1 MKRLIS
7 LSLSFAIIICSL
19 FAFNSTAFANTKD
32 KAKQITLGQTI
43 SACVSYTDEDDK
55 TDYLFKFDCLTSNY
69 YEMVTSLMQPSV
81 GDMLLTVYEAETNRI
96 VDFSLLASPQIEMVT
111 TSYFEAGKSYYFK
124 YEITASKQDFNAQLR
139 VHNHTFTTTQHA
151 LAVADDDS
159 DNSLDGY
166 LKYICSACGEE
177 YIAQVYTAPVYAEV
191 SGEKFV
197 YSSFPVTAQ
206 INVYDRNGNIV
217 SPENYVVT
225 YEDNLTPGKAYAYVN
240 FVNADIKG
248 ELTTSFIILPA
259 KQSLKTLTSKKSKQI
274 TVNWTSDKT
283 VSGYELQYGT
293 SSKFSKSKTKSVIIS
308 KKSAKSKTISKL
320 KSKKKYYVR
329 IRAYKTVDG
338 VRQFGAWSN
347 KLKVKTK

>member
-1 MKRLIS
+1 MKKLIS
-7 LSLSFAIIICSL
+7 LSLSFVIIVCSI
-19 FAFNSTAFANTKD
+19 FAFGTTAFANTKT
-32 KAKQITLGQTI
+32 KAKEITLGQTI
-43 SACVSYTDEDDK
+43 SARVSYTNEDNK
-55 TDYLFKFDCLTSNY
+55 TDYWFKFDCLTSNY
-69 YEMVTSLMQPSV
+69 YEMATSLMQSSV
-81 GDMLLTVYEAETNRI
+81 GDMLLTVYEADTNKI
-96 VDFSLLASPQIEMVT
+96 VDFNLLASPQIEMVT

-124 YEITASKQDFNAQLR
+124 YEITASNQDFTAELR
-139 VHNHTFTTTQHA
+139 THNHAFTTTQHA

-191 SGEKFV
+191 FGEKFV
-197 YSSFPVTAQ
+197 YSSSPVTPQ

-217 SPENYVVT
+217 SPDNYVVT
-225 YEDNLTPGKAYAYVN
+225 YEDNLTPGKAFAYVN

-259 KQSLKTLTSKKSKQI
+259 KQSLNTLTSKKSKQI
-274 TVNWTSDKT
+274 TVKWNSDNT

-293 SSKFSKSKTKSVIIS
+293 SSKFSKSKTKSVIIN
-308 KKSAKSKTISKL
+308 KKSAKSKTFSKL
-320 KSKKKYYVR
+320 QSKKKYYVR

-347 KLKVKTK
+347 KLNVKTK